1 MLLKKKNRLYLLLM
15 LFIVLITSQMFGQN
29 ELKGVWKG
37 YLTKTVS
44 YVNWRYEQ
52 PRVFVEMDF
61 DSLKAKYFVREY
73 GEKIFPIKTIENKFS
88 HGNQI
93 IIYLPEYELFETTL
107 NVERNENNYIIA
119 NGANGTIPPF
129 SNVYLSIKKFD

>member
-1 MLLKKKNRLYLLLM
+1 LFFLLL
-15 LFIVLITSQMFGQN
+15 FIAFFTSQMFGQN
-29 ELKGVWKG
+29 ELKDIWKG
-37 YLTKTVS
+37 YLTKTESRVD
-44 YVNWRYEQ
+44 WRFVQ

-73 GEKIFPIKTIENKFS
+73 GENIFPIKTIENKFS

-93 IIYLPEYELFETTL
+93 VIYLPEFELFETTL

-129 SNVYLSIKKFD
+129 ANVYLSIKKVD

>member
-1 MLLKKKNRLYLLLM
+1 
-15 LFIVLITSQMFGQN
+15 MFGQN
-29 ELKGVWKG
+29 ELKGIWKG
-37 YLTKTVS
+37 DLAIIEFSNEKWS
-44 YVNWRYEQ
+44 FVNASG
-52 PRVFVEMDF
+52 FVEMDF

-93 IIYLPEYELFETTL
+93 VIYLPEFELFETTL

-129 SNVYLSIKKFD
+129 ANVYLSIKKVD